1 MVHEDRESFRGWFR
15 MTWFPYTNRIPEER
29 QKHFIE
35 SFVDYC
41 MGHLEVDDQGKIT
54 IDMVRLE
61 VEGRLI

>member
-1 MVHEDRESFRGWFR
+1 
-15 MTWFPYTNRIPEER
+15 MTWFPYINRIPEER

-41 MGHLEVDDQGKIT
+41 MEHLEVDDQGRIT

-61 VEGRLI
+61 VEGHLT